1 MVYSL
6 IRFVSILAMSWA
18 LSTPAGAQAL
28 AADDTA
34 YYAYGLHYLVAAIG
48 LVFAGYYAHNS
59 FAAPIATPED
69 GPAPPRYMTQPNQ
82 YRMGMTAYIGSCL
95 AAYVLIVVYY
105 KDVAPLLEL
114 AAPLQFRQLIDDTIK
129 QSSMS
134 FPAVVVLGVVALVT
148 LLRIEQEW
156 NPLFAFRRLVW
167 RWVSIPELVNQT
179 TAAARD
185 NLVVPLDARLDVAN
199 DSKNHVDVIDFDKDR
214 QSVDRN
220 WAELC
225 YVRLWLTRN
234 LEQGSHFTFFNEPSF
249 AWKALEGDYEAM
261 RQKITPVKRAPKPE
275 DPFGR
280 EVFDTVA
287 QKVDTLRRKYC
298 RLAACFMVFKNAN
311 TKGTISDA
319 VVFGAKIANNASRA
333 NPMRYIVLFV
343 VAILASIYLGVWL
356 SATFWDLLHPAAAAA
371 MSSADEATD
380 AVATRWVYYG
390 LASFGAPIIVALI
403 LRYLAWSCDAK
414 QPDSYPIS
422 YATIFAVSLVV
433 SVVSLALI
441 TKLAHGR
448 YAGMQFVDLLFRD
461 FKWGWS
467 PALICVYV
475 VYHIDRQIDPLLP
488 DVGKLGGEGILHRM
502 LACFSFAIF
511 VTFLSALPAASLEAR
526 PGSAWPVEKLHAV
539 VIGTIFT
546 VGFVMA
552 LVSQFCLVKP
562 ANPRAGLGAGMAAT
576 AFRPFSQRT

>member
-114 AAPLQFRQLIDDTIK
+114 AAPPQFRQLIDDTIK

-185 NLVVPLDARLDVAN
+185 NLSYCLRVRLQGPGARGCDVLVEHAVAEDGPWSLLRVAHLHAPADAAATCGIYACSPQAAGYR
-199 DSKNHVDVIDFDKDR
+199 VDVEF
-214 QSVDRN
+214 
-220 WAELC
+220 L
-225 YVRLWLTRN
+225 
-234 LEQGSHFTFFNEPSF
+234 
-249 AWKALEGDYEAM
+249 
-261 RQKITPVKRAPKPE
+261 
-275 DPFGR
+275 
-280 EVFDTVA
+280 TVA
-287 QKVDTLRRKYC
+287 
-298 RLAACFMVFKNAN
+298 F
-311 TKGTISDA
+311 
-319 VVFGAKIANNASRA
+319 
-333 NPMRYIVLFV
+333 
-343 VAILASIYLGVWL
+343 
-356 SATFWDLLHPAAAAA
+356 
-371 MSSADEATD
+371 E
-380 AVATRWVYYG
+380 
-390 LASFGAPIIVALI
+390 
-403 LRYLAWSCDAK
+403 
-414 QPDSYPIS
+414 
-422 YATIFAVSLVV
+422 
-433 SVVSLALI
+433 
-441 TKLAHGR
+441 
-448 YAGMQFVDLLFRD
+448 
-461 FKWGWS
+461 
-467 PALICVYV
+467 
-475 VYHIDRQIDPLLP
+475 
-488 DVGKLGGEGILHRM
+488 
-502 LACFSFAIF
+502 
-511 VTFLSALPAASLEAR
+511 
-526 PGSAWPVEKLHAV
+526 
-539 VIGTIFT
+539 
-546 VGFVMA
+546 
-552 LVSQFCLVKP
+552 
-562 ANPRAGLGAGMAAT
+562 
-576 AFRPFSQRT
+576 